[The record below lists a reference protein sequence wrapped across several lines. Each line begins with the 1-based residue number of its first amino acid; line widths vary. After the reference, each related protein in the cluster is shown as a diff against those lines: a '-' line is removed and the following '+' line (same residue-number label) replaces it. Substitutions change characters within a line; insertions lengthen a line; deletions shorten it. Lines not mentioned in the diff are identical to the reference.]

1 MTVLYREIS
10 NRISKTTIMAN
21 KIMKNLSEQKQGR
34 YHQYRKGCGQ
44 LIYLDAND
52 VNFPNIF
59 Y

>member
-52 VNFPNIF
+52 VNGRT
-59 Y
+59 